1 MQNKPSKPF
10 STEAAVLKLT
20 NYLLTMD
27 KILPPGV
34 SSQITINRGHIFFS
48 LYQGKSIFAIDHA
61 LKIDASQ
68 NRVHER
74 LSETYDLI
82 SRYIAIIL
90 EKNTTND
97 QHTHLS

>member
-20 NYLLTMD
+20 NYLLIMG
-27 KILPPGV
+27 KILPTGV

-48 LYQGKSIFAIDHA
+48 LYQGKSIFGIDDP

-68 NRVHER
+68 NRVYES

-82 SRYIAIIL
+82 SRYIAKTL
-90 EKNTTND
+90 EKNT
-97 QHTHLS
+97 QP

>member
-1 MQNKPSKPF
+1 MQNKPSKTF
-10 STEAAVLKLT
+10 STEEAVLKLT
-20 NYLLTMD
+20 NYLLTMG

-48 LYQGKSIFAIDHA
+48 LYQGKSIFAIAHA

-68 NRVHER
+68 NRVYDS

-82 SRYIAIIL
+82 SRYIAKTL
-90 EKNTTND
+90 EKTTH
-97 QHTHLS
+97 Q